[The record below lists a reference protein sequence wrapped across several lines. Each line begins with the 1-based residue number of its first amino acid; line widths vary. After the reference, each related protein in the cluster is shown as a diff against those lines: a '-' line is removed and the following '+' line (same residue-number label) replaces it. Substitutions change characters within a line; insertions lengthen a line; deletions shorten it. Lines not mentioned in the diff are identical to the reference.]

1 MMEAALFA
9 AAGLIAAYVLAPA
22 FRRIPAPAA
31 DRRATLEAAQAAA
44 LRALHDLEL
53 DWATGKLSDEDYRAQ
68 RATLEA
74 EAAAI
79 IKQVGDAGRNP

>member
-1 MMEAALFA
+1 MMEATLFA
-9 AAGLIAAYVLAPA
+9 AAALIAAYVLAPA
-22 FRRIPAPAA
+22 FRRMPAPAA
-31 DRRATLEAAQAAA
+31 DRRAALTAAKGAA

-79 IKQVGDAGRNP
+79 IRQLGDAERTS